1 MEKFEL
7 QKAISQLLNVLKSHI
22 FFTCELF
29 SDATCSEQLKKS
41 YNFSKIIFVMS
52 SLGKSIVFA
61 QTICMNYV
69 CIPQNQCFERSF
81 GVSTLYLSLEL
92 VTW

>member
-22 FFTCELF
+22 FFACELL
-29 SDATCSEQLKKS
+29 SDGTGSEQLKKS

-52 SLGKSIVFA
+52 SLWKSIVFA

-69 CIPQNQCFERSF
+69 CISPEPMF
-81 GVSTLYLSLEL
+81 
-92 VTW
+92 